1 MTIPWAVD
9 PQDLPDKDGLSP
21 IRGFHNSEEASASL
35 SDLEHEYCR
44 LMGYP
49 YPITEMTFARSWMLF
64 RVRNLFI
71 LFWSGKYQKLTI
83 YLVLFRGLPS

>member
-64 RVRNLFI
+64 RVRNLSI
-71 LFWSGKYQKLTI
+71 
-83 YLVLFRGLPS
+83 P